1 MHIASL
7 DLITANTRARTHV
20 PTHVDTHANASIIL
34 CCCTSV
40 DIDTHCSCML
50 ASWLLNMYLHT
61 RTRTQTH
68 THTLA
73 RLIAARVIESSL
85 WPSSLPSFTIRLSCS
100 YRFTLLFSLLSP
112 SSTVFVPLLGAVS
125 HLSHFLPPP
134 PPPPWLQ
141 SPHHWVGF
149 FLSNNL
155 ELIFRASLQPSV
167 RGHSV
172 FSLSC
177 FTPRRCTFPSPPP
190 LAVAAPPPLLPSSF
204 TFLPAFFI
212 PVFSLL

>member
-1 MHIASL
+1 MLGCLCAYSFVGLNHCQH
-7 DLITANTRARTHV
+7 TRTHV

-50 ASWLLNMYLHT
+50 ASWLLN
-61 RTRTQTH
+61 TRTQTH
-68 THTLA
+68 AHTVA

-112 SSTVFVPLLGAVS
+112 SSTVFVLLGTVS

-134 PPPPWLQ
+134 PPWLQ
-141 SPHHWVGF
+141 SPPSLGGF
-149 FLSNNL
+149 L
-155 ELIFRASLQPSV
+155 LI
-167 RGHSV
+167 
-172 FSLSC
+172 
-177 FTPRRCTFPSPPP
+177 
-190 LAVAAPPPLLPSSF
+190 
-204 TFLPAFFI
+204 
-212 PVFSLL
+212 